1 MTTNTQSFHTQI
13 EQLINEQERI
23 TNSDQCKALATAIK
37 TAIREYAGAN
47 ENAFSV
53 DAVYEDGEFRARVA
67 FCEDST
73 MTIMYQ
79 TDSDNET
86 VQSLFDGNNDD
97 KIERIASLMLSE
109 KWVTIA

>member
-1 MTTNTQSFHTQI
+1 MTTNTQTFATQD
-13 EQLINEQERI
+13 E
-23 TNSDQCKALATAIK
+23 CKALASAIK
-37 TAIREYAGAN
+37 TAIREYAGSN

-53 DAVYEDGEFRARVA
+53 DAVYEHGEYKARVA
-67 FCEDST
+67 FCEDES

-86 VQSLFDGNNDD
+86 VQSLFDGTNDD
-97 KIERIASLMLSE
+97 EIERIASLMLSE

>member
-1 MTTNTQSFHTQI
+1 MTTDKI
-13 EQLINEQERI
+13 
-23 TNSDQCKALATAIK
+23 KALASAIK
-37 TAIREYAGAN
+37 AAIREFVGPN
-47 ENAFSV
+47 DNAFSV
-53 DAVYEDGEFRARVA
+53 DAIFEDGEYKARVA

-86 VQSLFDGNNDD
+86 VQSLFDGTNDNE
-97 KIERIASLMLSE
+97 IERLASLMLSE